1 MPADAREEDDRA
13 GAVRGGRDLFVTSEE
28 DAVEVIA
35 RAVVLRDGAVLL
47 VQEIAQGYW
56 FFPGGHVEAGETS
69 REALLRE
76 LREELD
82 AGATVDDG
90 LGEVENRWVRD
101 GVEHHEVN
109 HVFAATIDA
118 TDPVSQEPHLAAGWI
133 GLDHLADTDVRP
145 RVLVDLVLAHVRRR

>member
-1 MPADAREEDDRA
+1 M
-13 GAVRGGRDLFVTSEE
+13 
-28 DAVEVIA
+28 EVIA

-56 FFPGGHVEAGETS
+56 FFPGGHVEAGETPE
-69 REALLRE
+69 EALVRE

-82 AGATVDDG
+82 VGAGVEDS
-90 LGEVENRWVRD
+90 LGEVENRWVHD

-118 TDPVSQEPHLAAGWI
+118 ADPVSQEPHLAAGWL
-133 GLDHLADTDVRP
+133 GLDQLDDTDVRP
-145 RVLVDLVLAHVRRR
+145 RVLVDLVVAHARRR